1 MSLKEYVS
9 RLASALSIWANPGF
23 SFWDG
28 ILAIAVQASIAVV
41 YVIIIAV
48 LKVFICYYSLF
59 LRLGLW
65 SFVRAWSASASCIW
79 AKEVLVL
86 RG

>member
-23 SFWDG
+23 SFWDR
-28 ILAIAVQASIAVV
+28 ILAVAVQAAIAVV

-59 LRLGLW
+59 LRLRLW
-65 SFVRAWSASASCIW
+65 SFIRAWSASASFIW
-79 AKEVLVL
+79 SKEVLIL

>member
-9 RLASALSIWANPGF
+9 SLASALSIWANPGF
-23 SFWDG
+23 SFWNG
-28 ILAIAVQASIAVV
+28 VLAVTVQAAIAVV

-59 LRLGLW
+59 LKLRLWNL
-65 SFVRAWSASASCIW
+65 VRA
-79 AKEVLVL
+79 
-86 RG
+86 